1 MKGEP
6 ELLMDYQKR
15 FMEALSGMKS
25 FGEAKEVTDGYRTGL
40 VLREKT

>member
-6 ELLMDYQKR
+6 ELLMDYQN
-15 FMEALSGMKS
+15 AYGSLSGMKS

-40 VLREKT
+40 VLR